1 VIDDADPEAVVD
13 TGVKL
18 PYEVVTLPSESV
30 LTAKDRDSVRL
41 VTRPSERVPTKTP
54 KRSVLVE
61 EPVLVEALPVDAFV
75 LEGVILDPDEVV
87 LALAAKTEKEVKV
100 EEPLVMTTGEDVRE
114 APRVVVNVPFECVA
128 ELAAE
133 MMAGTRLVG

>member
-1 VIDDADPEAVVD
+1 MIDDADPEAVVD